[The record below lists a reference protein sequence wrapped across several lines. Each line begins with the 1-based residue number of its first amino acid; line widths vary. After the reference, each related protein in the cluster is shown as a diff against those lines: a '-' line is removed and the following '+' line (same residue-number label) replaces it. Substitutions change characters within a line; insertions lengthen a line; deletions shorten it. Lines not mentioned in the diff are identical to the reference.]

1 MHLTI
6 SPTSVMIYKLVSDK
20 EEWSITHRMSKPK
33 RKRKN
38 RHTADEA
45 PHLPKTKPLQ
55 LRYYGDP
62 ILRKRAE
69 PIQEISEAEIRLA
82 EDMLM
87 TLYATGVG
95 IGLAATQVGVL
106 KRFLVVDIG
115 GEDEEEKFDPLFLFN
130 PEILSVD
137 GESVAEEGCL
147 SIPDVR
153 ADVKR
158 PEKIAVKALGI
169 NNKEIQFEA
178 VGLLSRVLQHEI
190 DHLNGTLF
198 IDRISGLKRQLLRD
212 DLKKIQQAERP
223 M

>member
-1 MHLTI
+1 
-6 SPTSVMIYKLVSDK
+6 
-20 EEWSITHRMSKPK
+20 MSMPK

-38 RHTADEA
+38 IQTADEA
-45 PHLPKTKPLQ
+45 PHLPKTTPLQ

-62 ILRKRAE
+62 VLRRRAE
-69 PIQEISEAEIRLA
+69 PVHEITEIEIKLA

-115 GEDEEEKFDPLFLFN
+115 GDDEEEKFDPLLLFN
-130 PEILSVD
+130 PEIISTE

-147 SIPDVR
+147 SIPDIR

-158 PEKIAVKALGI
+158 PEKIAVKAMGI
-169 NNKEIQFEA
+169 NSKEIQFEA
-178 VGLLSRVLQHEI
+178 EGLLSRVLQHEI

-212 DLKKIQQAERP
+212 ELKSIQQADRP
-223 M
+223 L

>member
-1 MHLTI
+1 
-6 SPTSVMIYKLVSDK
+6 
-20 EEWSITHRMSKPK
+20 MSKPK
-33 RKRKN
+33 RRRN
-38 RHTADEA
+38 NNQTVDEV
-45 PHLPKTKPLQ
+45 PLLSKTEPLQ

-62 ILRKRAE
+62 VLRKRAE
-69 PIQEISEAEIRLA
+69 PVLEITEAEIKLA

-87 TLYATGVG
+87 TLYATGNG

-115 GEDEEEKFDPLFLFN
+115 SDDEEEKFDPLLLFN
-130 PEILSVD
+130 PEILRTE

-147 SIPDVR
+147 SIPDIR

-158 PEKIAVKALGI
+158 PEKIAVKAVTI
-169 NNKEIQFEA
+169 NNNEIQFEA
-178 VGLLSRVLQHEI
+178 VGLMARVLQHEI

-212 DLKKIQQAERP
+212 ELKKIHQADRP
-223 M
+223 L